1 MSSLT
6 FLKKEEQRLIKRRNQ
21 YGQPYDT
28 YKSIDDSLLTIK
40 RLIKIELSKKKME
53 VSKWFVRI
61 VVCR

>member
-53 VSKWFVRI
+53 VSK
-61 VVCR
+61 